1 MTYMKRL
8 LTFSLALC
16 LCVLPLKLALAQ
28 SGAQVGVFDGY
39 QLAPGARVEVPIE
52 IRGAVDLYAIDIELS
67 FDPAM
72 LSAEDADPSMDGVQ
86 PALGTF
92 LDAGLLLFNNI
103 DLETGVVSFVMS
115 QVNPSE
121 PKSGDGILLV
131 LYLVGKTAGESFLRV
146 NNITLSDRFGNE
158 LPASGVGAMIT
169 VAEDA
174 PVVTSTS
181 IPVQEPTGVIVVPTL
196 AATNTPLPTAVP
208 TATPVPTATSV
219 PMATSVS
226 AAVPTELPAGVV
238 AEGVTGG
245 EPTNVVAFPVVGSG
259 GEQEDEGSALA
270 GIWWILLLVGLAGAG
285 AAVYLRLRG
294 KPGDAV
300 LTEAEATTPGADGV
314 GDEPV
319 EDETDQ
325 TTPPLG

>member
-8 LTFSLALC
+8 LTLSLALC

-28 SGAQVGVFDGY
+28 SGAQVGVFDE
-39 QLAPGARVEVPIE
+39 QLLAPGARVEVPIE
-52 IRGAVDLYAIDIELS
+52 IRGVVDLYAIDIELS

-92 LDAGLLLFNNI
+92 LDAGLLLYSSI
-103 DLETGVVSFVMS
+103 DLETGIVRFVMS

-131 LYLVGKTAGESFLRV
+131 LYLVGKTAGESFLTV
-146 NNITLSDRFGNE
+146 NSITLSDRMGNE
-158 LPASGVGAMIT
+158 LPSSGVGAMIT

-181 IPVQEPTGVIVVPTL
+181 VPVQEPTGVIVVPTL

-208 TATPVPTATSV
+208 TATSVPT
-219 PMATSVS
+219 
-226 AAVPTELPAGVV
+226 AVPTEVPTAVI
-238 AEGVTGG
+238 AEEVTSG
-245 EPTNVVAFPVVGSG
+245 EATNVVNFPVVVSG
-259 GEQEDEGSALA
+259 DGQEEEGSALA
-270 GIWWILLLVGLAGAG
+270 GSWWILLLVGLAGVG
-285 AAVYLRLRG
+285 VAVYLRLRS
-294 KPGDAV
+294 KPGEDGLTDAQ
-300 LTEAEATTPGADGV
+300 ATPPGTDGA
-314 GDEPV
+314 GDEAV

-325 TTPPLG
+325 TTPTLE

>member
-72 LSAEDADPSMDGVQ
+72 LGAEDADLSMDGVQ

-92 LDAGLLLFNNI
+92 LDAGLLLFNDI
-103 DLETGVVSFVMS
+103 DLETGIVRFVMS

-169 VAEDA
+169 VADDA
-174 PVVTSTS
+174 PAVTSTS

-219 PMATSVS
+219 S
-226 AAVPTELPAGVV
+226 AAVSTDVPAEVV

-245 EPTNVVAFPVVGSG
+245 EPTKAVSLPVVVSG
-259 GEQEDEGSALA
+259 GGQEDEGSGMA
-270 GIWWILLLVGLAGAG
+270 GSWWILLLVGLAGAG
-285 AAVYLRLRG
+285 GAYYWLRG
-294 KPGDAV
+294 RKPGEDG
-300 LTEAEATTPGADGV
+300 LTEAQASTPGADGAE
-314 GDEPV
+314 DAAV
-319 EDETDQ
+319 EEETDQ
-325 TTPPLG
+325 TPPPLG